1 MSKYSVEDG
10 HVGCESDDN
19 CCLCLPI
26 GLGVKILAVLSI
38 LGAVGYCVMAIEALS
53 SFILL
58 VFIGASAFFAVISG
72 LIYLKYLMSDD

>member
-10 HVGCESDDN
+10 HVGCEPDDK

-38 LGAVGYCVMAIEALS
+38 IGACFSCVTVIEALS

-58 VFIGASAFFAVISG
+58 IFVGGSTFFFVIAA
-72 LIYLKYLMSDD
+72 LIYLKFLMSDD